1 MTRAQSFKALV
12 AQSFLDRIALTTFTP
27 RKSLNHVPSLHGPD
41 PDIDDFIGAA
51 GGIEKLL
58 ASSNIV
64 RLQNA

>member
-41 PDIDDFIGAA
+41 PDI
-51 GGIEKLL
+51 EKLL
-58 ASSNIV
+58 ASSEIV